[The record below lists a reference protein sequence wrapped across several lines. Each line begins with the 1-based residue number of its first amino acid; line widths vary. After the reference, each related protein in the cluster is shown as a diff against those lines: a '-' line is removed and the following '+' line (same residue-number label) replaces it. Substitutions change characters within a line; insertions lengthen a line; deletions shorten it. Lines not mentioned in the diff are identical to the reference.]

1 MNTKLLLS
9 ASAVVLGVAGIAAS
23 FLPQE
28 LLRAADIESTALLPV
43 FIQLLGALWFA
54 FAMVNWTA
62 RGSLIGGIY
71 NRAVAIGNL
80 THFVIGSFALVKGAM
95 ATQDSR
101 LWILTIVYAIFAIAF
116 ALLFFSSPRVERP
129 AP

>member
-1 MNTKLLLS
+1 VNTKLLLS

-28 LLRAADIESTALLPV
+28 LLRAADVESTALLPV

>member
-28 LLRAADIESTALLPV
+28 LLRAADVESTALLPV